1 MVQNFSPFL
10 LINKSGGNRISF
22 HLDSMFIKEV
32 NAVKWRLEIFC
43 KISCKISLSTVFTH
57 LAQACQVAKW
67 QDGAWSKEGYVI
79 PGIKVHELKAQLFPL
94 PMLFVLCLF
103 SFPFPCL
110 HPVPKDRSRQCFCC
124 PPDTCL
130 GLLGLAATPPAHLP
144 ISVLLSSCCWGGG
157 RRGAPA
163 AEAQLTTGS
172 AWLPGRAGP
181 GGADVQ
187 VALPHAELFQGQH
200 QGAFWVGSDAESCR
214 IIRDEQL
221 TLINTYYCQT
231 SHKPHKSLWRF
242 IAALMTLFYH
252 GEMNESGWI
261 YQRQSLNKA

>member
-10 LINKSGGNRISF
+10 LINKSGGNRNSF
-22 HLDSMFIKEV
+22 HLGSMFIKEV

-79 PGIKVHELKAQLFPL
+79 PGIKDHELKARLFPL

-130 GLLGLAATPPAHLP
+130 GLLGLAATPPAHLSAAFQLLLGWVEGGEP
-144 ISVLLSSCCWGGG
+144 HLQRLSSP
-157 RRGAPA
+157 R
-163 AEAQLTTGS
+163 AQLGCLAGQDQEVLMCRWPCLMQSFSKGS
-172 AWLPGRAGP
+172 
-181 GGADVQ
+181 
-187 VALPHAELFQGQH
+187 
-200 QGAFWVGSDAESCR
+200 
-214 IIRDEQL
+214 IRE
-221 TLINTYYCQT
+221 
-231 SHKPHKSLWRF
+231 PF
-242 IAALMTLFYH
+242 
-252 GEMNESGWI
+252 G
-261 YQRQSLNKA
+261 